1 MMDSND
7 PGKPAVDWQRL
18 ALEARAGDRRA
29 QEVMLEHARPRLV
42 RMALAFG
49 APPDDV
55 PDLVQEVLLRAWRN
69 FEALDPDKG
78 TFLSWVARGLHGRVA
93 NLRRGHGRRS
103 HFFDRW
109 RHESE
114 GDSEQPHGA
123 VEARLTLAKLVAS
136 LSPRQRDVVALY
148 ELGGLSGKETA
159 HVLGI
164 RESAVRSV
172 ARDARKALTRTA
184 RQRSAEGRNTKPE
197 TANSRRIAS

>member
-1 MMDSND
+1 MTNSNA

-18 ALEARAGDRRA
+18 ALQARAGDRGA
-29 QEVMLEHARPRLV
+29 QEAMLEQARPRLV

-55 PDLVQEVLLRAWRN
+55 PDLVQEVLLGAWRN
-69 FEALDPDKG
+69 FDALDPDKG

-109 RHESE
+109 RQESE

-123 VEARLTLAKLVAS
+123 VEARLTLAKLVDC
-136 LSPRQRDVVALY
+136 LSPRQRDVIALY

-159 HVLGI
+159 QVLGI
-164 RESAVRSV
+164 RESAVRSI
-172 ARDARKALTRTA
+172 ARDARKALTR
-184 RQRSAEGRNTKPE
+184 SAEERATKHK